1 MPFKKRLLS
10 TLLFFG
16 GLFLLPTIVLFSQP
30 VTYSSE
36 ALEYLKLSEE
46 QLEQEDFRKAIA
58 TLNQA
63 MGILKETSR
72 NHPLRIQ
79 VEKQLRI
86 AKGRSIVAKYSR
98 SHLSPSPSPTG
109 LRPLE
114 EEPKDF
120 SVSQIFGR
128 IISKNI
134 WQERSELTTK
144 DPVGLGRRLTV
155 LPKGGI
161 ELYSNREEL
170 MFRSLDASS
179 FDING
184 PSSMSLH
191 SGSYIFHCSKANGT
205 IKLKSPLSEC
215 EFQSDDPF
223 VFMVG
228 VTTNGGLKIIALLG
242 KISCVM
248 GREMETLI
256 PGQLC
261 FALTEGFSRT
271 MNVELSTLIVTSKL
285 ITSFPRPPSF
295 MKKLNQQAML
305 QALRTKQR
313 YRTVVGDVKGN
324 SDFEIKVI
332 DDGRP

>member
-1 MPFKKRLLS
+1 MPFKSYFFLRVIFLFGATFAPVLLS
-10 TLLFFG
+10 LGQT
-16 GLFLLPTIVLFSQP
+16 VS
-30 VTYSSE
+30 YSTE
-36 ALEYLKLSEE
+36 ALEYLKLSEQ
-46 QLEQEDFRKAIA
+46 QLEQEEFRKAIA

-98 SHLSPSPSPTG
+98 SHLSPAPAPTG

-128 IISKNI
+128 VISKNI
-134 WQERSELTTK
+134 WVERSELTNK
-144 DPVGLGRRLTV
+144 DPVGLSRRLTV

-184 PSSMSLH
+184 PHTMSLH
-191 SGSYIFHCSKANGT
+191 SGSYVFHCSKENGS

-215 EFQSDDPF
+215 EFKSNSPF
-223 VFMVG
+223 VFMAG

-242 KISCVM
+242 KITCVM
-248 GREMETLI
+248 ASETETLI

-261 FALTEGFSRT
+261 FALPAGFSRT
-271 MNVELSTLIVTSKL
+271 MSVELSTLIVTSKL

-305 QALRTKQR
+305 QALRTRQR

-332 DDGRP
+332 DE